1 MAIFLKI
8 EHVEGLRLRQQV
20 AQSVLRAKTGEVQKG
35 SEWVFER
42 DPLSR
47 KEAEVPRDLDPRTR
61 IPLNTY
67 SPSVNHG
74 TKNLVIDKKGA
85 PASVS
90 FRNGSLRN
98 QLRIKL
104 QALERVKKDKEGK
117 DILAWKDIGAP
128 QYVPPQTVAGV
139 TVGDGV
145 RAFIDEMP
153 T

>member
-35 SEWVFER
+35 SEWTFER
-42 DPLSR
+42 DPVSR

-61 IPLNTY
+61 APVNTY
-67 SPSVNHG
+67 SVSVNHG
-74 TKNLVIDKKGA
+74 TKNLVIDKKGK

-90 FRNGSLRN
+90 FRNSSLRN

-104 QALERVKKDKEGK
+104 QELAPVKKDKDGK
-117 DILAWKDIGAP
+117 DVLAWKDIGTLQYLGP
-128 QYVPPQTVAGV
+128 QATGGV